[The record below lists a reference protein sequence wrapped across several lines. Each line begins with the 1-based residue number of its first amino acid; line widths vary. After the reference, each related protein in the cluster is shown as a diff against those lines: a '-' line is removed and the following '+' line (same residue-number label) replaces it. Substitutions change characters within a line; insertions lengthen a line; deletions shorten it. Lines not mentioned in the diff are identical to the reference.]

1 MHLNDHIFDVAIAG
15 GGLAGLSAAIELA
28 RQGRNVVLF
37 EKKDFPR
44 HKVCGEYVSNEVL
57 PVLATYGI
65 DPFEAGATRITRF
78 ELSAPSGRTVSSS
91 LPLGAFGL
99 SRFCLDEMMASQA
112 QRLGVHVH
120 AHAKV
125 HHCSFEGG
133 IFSLRVND
141 QTVRARFVVGAIGKN
156 GNLNQDTA
164 LPKKNTEKYVAVKR
178 HVQLDF
184 PNDLVAL
191 HNFNGGYCGVSQIE
205 GGKVNLCYL
214 AQASDL
220 KRAGSIVQFE
230 KEVLYQNP
238 HLKRIFTRSKSLF
251 PRPIT
256 VSNFS
261 FGARKAVSDHI
272 LYAGD
277 AAGMIS
283 PLCGNG
289 MAMAIL
295 SGYRLGQLISAACDG
310 RISRTTLEQQYSR
323 EWKNRFSSRL
333 WWGNRLQSL
342 FGRPFIANTTLLGLQ
357 FFPAVTPAVIKQ
369 THGKAQ
375 MGELSA
381 T

>member
-133 IFSLRVND
+133 I
-141 QTVRARFVVGAIGKN
+141 
-156 GNLNQDTA
+156 
-164 LPKKNTEKYVAVKR
+164 
-178 HVQLDF
+178 
-184 PNDLVAL
+184 
-191 HNFNGGYCGVSQIE
+191 
-205 GGKVNLCYL
+205 
-214 AQASDL
+214 
-220 KRAGSIVQFE
+220 
-230 KEVLYQNP
+230 
-238 HLKRIFTRSKSLF
+238 
-251 PRPIT
+251 
-256 VSNFS
+256 
-261 FGARKAVSDHI
+261 
-272 LYAGD
+272 
-277 AAGMIS
+277 
-283 PLCGNG
+283 
-289 MAMAIL
+289 
-295 SGYRLGQLISAACDG
+295 
-310 RISRTTLEQQYSR
+310 
-323 EWKNRFSSRL
+323 
-333 WWGNRLQSL
+333 
-342 FGRPFIANTTLLGLQ
+342 
-357 FFPAVTPAVIKQ
+357 
-369 THGKAQ
+369 
-375 MGELSA
+375 
-381 T
+381 